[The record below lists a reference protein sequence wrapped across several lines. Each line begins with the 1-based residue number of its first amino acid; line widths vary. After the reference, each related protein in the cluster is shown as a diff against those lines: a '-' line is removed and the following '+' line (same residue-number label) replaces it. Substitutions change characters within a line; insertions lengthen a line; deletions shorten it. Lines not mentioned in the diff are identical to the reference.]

1 MVDDMA
7 DYDVLLNR
15 GQLDRLLQK
24 ARLEGAIGYITYLCE
39 TLDEKKI
46 KTLNEIDQA
55 IRGDWGSACSA
66 IGQLMMETLQFDG
79 FGNGLMDNIKP
90 EKIQEPEKV

>member
-1 MVDDMA
+1 MGESIA
-7 DYDVLLNR
+7 DAEVLLNR
-15 GQLDRLLQK
+15 YQLERMLQK

-46 KTLNEIDQA
+46 KTLNEIDQT

-66 IGQLMMETLQFDG
+66 VGLLMMETLQFDG
-79 FGNGLMDNIKP
+79 FANGFMDNIKT
-90 EKIQEPEKV
+90 KNTGT